1 MQTQQ
6 HEQDLIHTAERVQ
19 TETHD
24 RVFQQNHE
32 IARLEEEVQNLLLTN
47 DQILQ
52 QRDSMAEEGYNMK
65 KSHLESMTLLQN
77 ELTRKV
83 ASCEAADSQL
93 LSLQNQFVEYRDDKH
108 STEKALNERLEEL
121 QHELKKERSMKDREI
136 DFARLTA

>member
-1 MQTQQ
+1 
-6 HEQDLIHTAERVQ
+6 
-19 TETHD
+19 
-24 RVFQQNHE
+24 
-32 IARLEEEVQNLLLTN
+32 
-47 DQILQ
+47 
-52 QRDSMAEEGYNMK
+52 MAEEGYNMK